1 MKKKGISKK
10 TVDIRPSF
18 LKKGNQIYHLHIF
31 PFCILEHCVFI
42 LPELLENPSG
52 EVLNFLDR
60 LDLNPE
66 SGVTTT
72 TAITGLSE
80 IDLKLR

>member
-1 MKKKGISKK
+1 M
-10 TVDIRPSF
+10 
-18 LKKGNQIYHLHIF
+18 L
-31 PFCILEHCVFI
+31 I

-66 SGVTTT
+66 SSHYNYRHHRYIGNRFEI
-72 TAITGLSE
+72 ALIEYLSYNNQV
-80 IDLKLR
+80 LGT

>member
-1 MKKKGISKK
+1 M
-10 TVDIRPSF
+10 
-18 LKKGNQIYHLHIF
+18 
-31 PFCILEHCVFI
+31 FI

-80 IDLKLR
+80 DRNRFEIALIEYLSYNNQVLGT

>member
-1 MKKKGISKK
+1 M
-10 TVDIRPSF
+10 
-18 LKKGNQIYHLHIF
+18 
-31 PFCILEHCVFI
+31 FI

-66 SGVTTT
+66 SGVATT
-72 TAITGLSE
+72 TAITGLSV